1 MSTAATVDRLA
12 GGEPAR
18 VSLEQWPIERLVPS
32 ARNEIR
38 TLDPAL
44 PIYRVQAMDDL
55 VGVSTADRRFTL
67 LLYAAFAGLA
77 LLLATI
83 GLYGLVSYAVSQRK
97 SEIGLRMALG
107 ATASDVSRLVLRD
120 GLQPAVAGVL
130 LGTAAAVFAC
140 RMLRSQLFGVG
151 PADPLTF
158 AIVPLLLLVVAAAA
172 CYLPANRA
180 SRLDPTLAL
189 RAE

>member
-1 MSTAATVDRLA
+1 LHTAVD
-12 GGEPAR
+12 PKS
-18 VSLEQWPIERLVPS
+18 VVPS
-32 ARNEIR
+32 ARNETR

-77 LLLATI
+77 LMLATV
-83 GLYGLVSYAVSQRK
+83 GLYGLVSYAVSQRR

-107 ATASDVSRLVLRD
+107 ATASDVCRLVLRE
-120 GLQPAVAGVL
+120 GLQPAVAGLL

-140 RMLRSQLFGVG
+140 RILRSQLFGVT

-158 AIVPLLLLVVAAAA
+158 AIVPLLLLAVATLA
-172 CYLPANRA
+172 CYLPAIRA
-180 SRLDPTLAL
+180 TRLDPTLAL

>member
-1 MSTAATVDRLA
+1 
-12 GGEPAR
+12 
-18 VSLEQWPIERLVPS
+18 
-32 ARNEIR
+32 
-38 TLDPAL
+38 
-44 PIYRVQAMDDL
+44 
-55 VGVSTADRRFTL
+55 
-67 LLYAAFAGLA
+67 
-77 LLLATI
+77 
-83 GLYGLVSYAVSQRK
+83 
-97 SEIGLRMALG
+97 MALG